1 MKHHVRLTSEQWH
14 EMYDRMPDHYF
25 GFDNFYKCE
34 TFDDFYKCETDEIK
48 CLNTDGTDH
57 YLVFES
63 EQDAIV
69 WTLKYL

>member
-25 GFDNFYKCE
+25 G
-34 TFDDFYKCETDEIK
+34 FDDFYKCETDEIK

>member
-1 MKHHVRLTSEQWH
+1 MKHHVRITTEQWH
-14 EMYDRMPDHYF
+14 EMYYRMPDHHDS
-25 GFDNFYKCE
+25 FDKFYG
-34 TFDDFYKCETDEIK
+34 CETDEIK

-63 EQDAIV
+63 EQDAIM

>member
-14 EMYDRMPDHYF
+14 EMYYRVPDDPCVN
-25 GFDNFYKCE
+25 FDKFYE
-34 TFDDFYKCETDEIK
+34 CETDVFK

-57 YLVFES
+57 YLVFET
-63 EQDAIV
+63 EQDAIM